1 MRRPADRANREMSG
15 DPVPPGLRR
24 GFFTHRAIVAEPF
37 GVMTDVIPKGLDP
50 TRIQQVI
57 ESLKALGE
65 QIAAKPVVIQS
76 PDPDDQMFIEVAV
89 AGVADAIVTGNVAF
103 PSCRRASFSAL
114 WAKHSRSSLNDR
126 LQLRQRTS
134 ASGCVE
140 SLFEAQ
146 NLGCPSQYCQRR
158 PGVARSSIRSITVRL
173 VRIFLASWLWER
185 PARFIAWRSRK
196 VSAFLRARSLV
207 SSRIFI
213 SSRKEFRPEPMCLL
227 LIIPWQPSRGFLT
240 VPWCHRKNV
249 SI

>member
-89 AGVADAIVTGNVAF
+89 AGVADAIVSGN
-103 PSCRRASFSAL
+103 
-114 WAKHSRSSLNDR
+114 AKHFRSSPEPGMPESVLPASPRCRSVEHPVDHGTAGPHLLGQLALGEAGSLHR
-126 LQLRQRTS
+126 L
-134 ASGCVE
+134 AE
-140 SLFEAQ
+140 SKGECFLEGEK
-146 NLGCPSQYCQRR
+146 LGFFPDLHLIEE
-158 PGVARSSIRSITVRL
+158 GVQTRANVL
-173 VRIFLASWLWER
+173 VAHHSV
-185 PARFIAWRSRK
+185 ATK
-196 VSAFLRARSLV
+196 
-207 SSRIFI
+207 SRI
-213 SSRKEFRPEPMCLL
+213 SDC
-227 LIIPWQPSRGFLT
+227 T
-240 VPWCHRKNV
+240 VVPP
-249 SI
+249 